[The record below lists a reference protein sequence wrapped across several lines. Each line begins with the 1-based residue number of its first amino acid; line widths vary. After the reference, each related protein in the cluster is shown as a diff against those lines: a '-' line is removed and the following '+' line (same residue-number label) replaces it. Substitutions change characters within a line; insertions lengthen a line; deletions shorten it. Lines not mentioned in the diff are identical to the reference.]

1 MGKMSALVKTE
12 LTRSSHKHLPFCKF
26 KIVFK
31 TSNHLKNYFSFE
43 NIVPKHLRF
52 CQIYNF
58 MCGSCNASYIGK
70 TFRCMKVRVS
80 EHQGVSPRTG
90 NHLKGT
96 LSTSVRD
103 YMLDCNT

>member
-70 TFRCMKVRVS
+70 TFRKMKVKVS
-80 EHQGVSPRTG
+80 EHKGVSP
-90 NHLKGT
+90 
-96 LSTSVRD
+96 
-103 YMLDCNT
+103 